1 MKVIKEADSFPIK
14 LWPDDLG
21 EKELQ
26 QLRNI
31 ASLPFIHRHI
41 AVMPDAHLGI
51 GCTIGSVIPTK
62 KAIIPAAVG
71 VDIGCGVMAVHTN
84 WNAEKLPENLFKIRS
99 SIERAVPLGV
109 GQGYKDDAIFK
120 KPVTRFLSQKSLKG
134 FLAQSDPENLWD
146 IKAPKWR
153 NQLGSLG
160 SGNHFIEIC
169 LDENDDVWVMLHSG
183 SRGVG
188 NQIAKKFIEKAKED
202 MRVHH
207 INLPDKNISYL
218 SEGTKSFQD
227 YIDAVEW
234 AQQYASYN
242 RRFMMDVIF
251 AELNYYLPGIQPL
264 EEVINCHHN
273 YVEMENHF
281 GENVYVT
288 RKGAIRA
295 REDDLGIIPG
305 SMGAKSYVVRG
316 KGNQESFHSCSHGAG
331 RKMSRTK
338 ARKTFSMNDLD
349 QQTQGVELNKRKS
362 ILDEIPGA
370 YKDIDH
376 VMKLQSDLVEVLHT
390 LKQVVCVKGD

>member
-1 MKVIKEADSFPIK
+1 MKVIKEADNVPIK

-21 EKELQ
+21 EQELQ

-84 WNAEKLPENLFKIRS
+84 WKAEKLPESLIKIRS
-99 SIERAVPLGV
+99 AIERTVPLGV

-120 KPVTRFLSQKSLKG
+120 KPVTRFLDQTSLNC
-134 FLAQSDPENLWD
+134 FLKQSDPESQWD
-146 IKAPKWR
+146 IKAPHWR

-169 LDENDDVWVMLHSG
+169 LDENEDVWVMLHSG
-183 SRGVG
+183 SRHVG
-188 NQIAKKFIEKAKED
+188 NQIAKRFIEKAKED

-218 SEGTKSFQD
+218 SEGTQNFQD
-227 YIDAVEW
+227 YINAVEW
-234 AQQYASYN
+234 AQQYASFN

-251 AELNYYLPGIQPL
+251 AELDYYLPGIKPL

-273 YVEMENHF
+273 YVAMENHF
-281 GENVYVT
+281 GEDVYVT

-305 SMGAKSYVVRG
+305 SMGAKSYIVRG

-376 VMKLQSDLVEVLHT
+376 VMELQSDLVEVLHT

>member
-1 MKVIKEADSFPIK
+1 MQEIKATGHFPIK

-21 EKELQ
+21 NEELK
-26 QLRNI
+26 QLQNI
-31 ASLPFIHRHI
+31 ARLPFIHSHI

-71 VDIGCGVMAVHTN
+71 GDIGCGMMAVHTN
-84 WNAEKLPENLFKIRS
+84 WQADKLPDNLADIRS
-99 SIERAVPLGV
+99 SIERTIPLGV
-109 GQGYKDDAIFK
+109 GQGYKENAVFK
-120 KPVTRFLSQKSLKG
+120 KAVTRFVDPTALEK
-134 FLAQSDPENLWD
+134 FLEQSDPENLWNL
-146 IKAPKWR
+146 KAPRWR
-153 NQLGSLG
+153 RQLGSLG

-169 LDENDDVWVMLHSG
+169 LDENDAVWVMLHSG

-188 NQIAKKFIEKAKED
+188 NQIARKFIEQAKEE

-207 INLPDKNISYL
+207 VNLPDKNISYL
-218 SEGTKSFQD
+218 SEGTKNFQD

-234 AQQYASYN
+234 AQQYASLN

-251 AELNYYLPGIQPL
+251 AELDHYLPGIRPL
-264 EEVINCHHN
+264 KEVINCHHN
-273 YVEMENHF
+273 YVEKENHF
-281 GENVYVT
+281 GEDVYLT

-305 SMGAKSYVVRG
+305 SMGAKSYIVRG
-316 KGNQESFHSCSHGAG
+316 KGNPESFHSCSHGAG
-331 RKMSRTK
+331 RKMSRTQ
-338 ARKTFSMNDLD
+338 ARKTFSLEDLD
-349 QQTQGVELNKRKS
+349 RQTQGVELNKRKS

-376 VMKLQSDLVEVLHT
+376 VMQLQSDLVEVIHT
-390 LKQVVCVKGD
+390 LKQVVCIKGD